1 MPDNA
6 PTILV
11 IEDDEDVRDSIREM
25 LTEANFRVETAVTAM
40 EALVMIEEQR
50 FDLLVADIRLP
61 GGVNGLEMARDA
73 RVRHPAL
80 KCLFISGQGE
90 PVVCDPRLDDFV
102 AKPFR
107 PAELVGCVWKVLQG
121 NLPNPRFE
129 IFR

>member
-107 PAELVGCVWKVLQG
+107 PAEHVGCVWKVLQG